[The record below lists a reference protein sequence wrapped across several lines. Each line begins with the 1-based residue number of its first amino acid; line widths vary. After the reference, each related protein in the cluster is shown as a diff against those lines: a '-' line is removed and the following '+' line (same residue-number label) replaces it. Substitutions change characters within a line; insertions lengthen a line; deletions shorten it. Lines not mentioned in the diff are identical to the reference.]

1 MIDTKQRA
9 AISDTFKNAGNRL
22 LSPKEVTAIAS
33 EQIPGLGIATVYR
46 NIKSMVESGELQAV
60 MLPGQADR
68 YALAGYSSGAVLI
81 NRDGSVLISN
91 GLNEVSDVP
100 RYTKHTYFIQK

>member
-22 LSPKEVTAIAS
+22 LSPAEVCAIAS

-46 NIKSMVESGELQAV
+46 NIKTMVSLGELQAV

-68 YALAGYSSGAVLI
+68 YTLAESELGAI
-81 NRDGSVLISN
+81 NIHKDGKVTF
-91 GLNEVSDVP
+91 LNPNQAQSLYHFTNHIYYIE
-100 RYTKHTYFIQK
+100 K